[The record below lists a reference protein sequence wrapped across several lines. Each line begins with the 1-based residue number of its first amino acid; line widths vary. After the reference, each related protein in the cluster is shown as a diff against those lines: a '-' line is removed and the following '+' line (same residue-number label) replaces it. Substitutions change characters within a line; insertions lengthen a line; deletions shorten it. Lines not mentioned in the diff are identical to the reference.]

1 MDQNHLARHHAELDQ
16 RAEVLLTTADGGD
29 CHDLA
34 LAWGHFESEVLRHFE
49 LEEDE
54 LFRRFQPEHPDE
66 VAALTQ
72 QHEALRRDV
81 LALGIS
87 AELHSLRA
95 EGVRAF
101 IAELRA
107 HGVREEETLYRWAG
121 TNVEGD
127 TWARIARGLRETRDA
142 VSKRIAD
149 ELSELGARSL

>member
-16 RAEVLLTTADGGD
+16 RAEVLLTAADGGD

-34 LAWGHFESEVLRHFE
+34 LAWGHFESEVLRHFQ
-49 LEEDE
+49 LEEHE
-54 LFRRFQPEHPDE
+54 LFGRFLAEHPDE
-66 VAALTQ
+66 IAGLTQ

-87 AELHSLRA
+87 ADLHSLRA
-95 EGVRAF
+95 DAVRAF
-101 IAELRA
+101 IGELRA
-107 HGVREEETLYRWAG
+107 HGVLEEQTLYRWAS
-121 TNVEGD
+121 NVEGD

-142 VSKRIAD
+142 VTKRLAD